1 SAPAPW
7 CSAFDLVHKLRVHI
21 CRALA
26 HRPRPVGGHDHASR
40 SQPQR
45 SGQRRHSRAHRRC
58 RQDRHLLRGT
68 KRPEE
73 GQHDH
78 PRGTLRPPQT
88 GTAPALGFKSP
99 PSYDDSRNAVLQG
112 TAADLLPQRTGPH
125 TPSKR
130 TKELEALIIGMR
142 FETNG
147 TMYEI
152 ADTLTHT
159 GCTVSAR
166 LVGQVLADYGLSKK
180 NG

>member
-1 SAPAPW
+1 MYISAALWHTDPAPW
-7 CSAFDLVHKLRVHI
+7 EAMTMHL
-21 CRALA
+21 ALNLN
-26 HRPRPVGGHDHASR
+26 VQVKD
-40 SQPQR
+40 
-45 SGQRRHSRAHRRC
+45 
-58 RQDRHLLRGT
+58 
-68 KRPEE
+68 
-73 GQHDH
+73 
-78 PRGTLRPPQT
+78 GTLVLTDGVGKTVTCSEAQSVQKKVSMITLGELCGLPKRELA
-88 GTAPALGFKSP
+88 TAFGFKSRT
-99 PSYDDSRNAVLQG
+99 SYYDSRNAVLQG